1 MKTKHINSPK
11 EVQPLKEENVY
22 LASPENSDTYIPVNL
37 NGPINIKRAIE
48 LENFK
53 INNEEVFDRLSKT
66 ELKVFRAVAQGNNQ
80 KEVAEQLYISPN
92 TVRTHI
98 NNIYRKLE
106 ISRFSDLLLF
116 ARAFDIL

>member
-53 INNEEVFDRLSKT
+53 KSHQEIFERLSQA
-66 ELKVFRAVAQGNNQ
+66 ELSVFKLFAQGNPQ
-80 KEVAEQLYISPN
+80 TEIAEQLFISPN

-98 NNIYRKLE
+98 NNIYKKLE
-106 ISRFSDLLLF
+106 ISRFSDLILF
-116 ARAFDIL
+116 ARAFDII